1 MSFNPSSPLP
11 GVFLFFVNW
20 PCKRNE
26 GANFR
31 LPCTTASLACS
42 PFVTDARSE
51 VSSHPISAHM
61 SANPNSPDR
70 AFLLERTRNI
80 GIAAHIDAG
89 KTTLTERILFYTG
102 MIHKIGEVHEG
113 TTVTDWMEQERE
125 RGITITSAATT
136 CSWLQRKE
144 EGIYKMYEDIN
155 MRVNIID
162 TPGHVDF
169 TAEVERSLR
178 VLDGAV
184 AVFCAVAG
192 VQPQSETVWR
202 QATKYNVPRIAFVN
216 KMDRTGA
223 DFNAAVDSMR
233 KKLGANAWPILIP
246 LGREDYLKG
255 QLDVINNKAVIYLD
269 DDTMGSV
276 YEVRDIPDDH
286 KELVAKAYQDLVDQ
300 MCDLDDE
307 IGTLFLEEKPISKE
321 ALKAAIRRQTIANR
335 FIPVA
340 GGSAFKNKG
349 VQYLVDAVI
358 DYLPGPLDIPP
369 AKGHNPDTDEAIP
382 VHSDDN
388 GKFCSLA
395 FKLWSDPFV
404 GKLVFFRVY
413 SGKLSKGDTVYNPRT
428 NKRERISRI
437 IQIQA
442 DKREDVATCYSG
454 DIAAIVGIKNV
465 TTGDTL
471 CDEDYPI
478 LLEPPSFP
486 DPVISMSV
494 EPKTKV
500 DQEKMGIGL
509 QRLAE
514 EDPTFRVNTDVDT
527 GQTIIAGMGELHLE
541 IIRDRLFR
549 EFKVEANSGKPQ
561 IAYKETVLKSSEGE
575 GKLVKQSGGRGQYG
589 HVVVKMTPNERGK
602 GITIENKIVGGA
614 IPKEFIPPVLKGLNE
629 ATLNGVVGG
638 YPVIDVHVDIVDGS
652 FHDVDSNELAFKMAA
667 IFAFKDALKKAQ
679 PILLEPVMK
688 VENITPDEF
697 QGDIMGD
704 LNRRRARIQGMETKG
719 NLCTIEAEV
728 PLAEMFGYATAI
740 RSLSKGRSS
749 YSMEPSHFEQ
759 VPTNVL
765 NAVLDAQ
772 KG

>member
-1 MSFNPSSPLP
+1 MSQ
-11 GVFLFFVNW
+11 
-20 PCKRNE
+20 
-26 GANFR
+26 
-31 LPCTTASLACS
+31 
-42 PFVTDARSE
+42 
-51 VSSHPISAHM
+51 
-61 SANPNSPDR
+61 NPNSPNR
-70 AFLLERTRNI
+70 AFPLDRTRNI

-136 CSWLQRKE
+136 CSWFQRKE
-144 EGIYKMYEDIN
+144 EGVYKAFQDIK

-178 VLDGAV
+178 VLDGAI
-184 AVFCAVAG
+184 AVFCGVAG

-202 QATKYNVPRIAFVN
+202 QATKYGVPRIAFVN

-223 DFNAAVDSMR
+223 DFDAAVASMR
-233 KKLGANAWPILIP
+233 TKLGANVWPILIP
-246 LGREDYLKG
+246 WGREDYLKG
-255 QLDVINNKAVIYLD
+255 QIDVLNQKAVLYSD
-269 DDTMGSV
+269 NDQFGST
-276 YEVRDIPDDH
+276 YEVVEIPDEYKDIA
-286 KELVAKAYQDLVDQ
+286 AKAYQDIVDQ
-300 MCDLDDE
+300 MCDLDEE
-307 IGTLFLEEKPISKE
+307 IGMLFLEEKPITIQD
-321 ALKAAIRRQTIANR
+321 LKAAIRRQTIANK
-335 FIPVA
+335 FVPVA

-349 VQYLVDAVI
+349 VQYLMDAVV
-358 DYLPGPLDIPP
+358 DYLPSPLDIPP
-369 AKGHNPDTDEAIP
+369 AKGQDPDDASPIEAP
-382 VHSDDN
+382 ADDN
-388 GKFCSLA
+388 APFCSLA

-413 SGKLSKGDTVYNPRT
+413 SGKLSKGDTVLNPRT
-428 NKRERISRI
+428 GKRERISRL

-442 DKREDVATCYSG
+442 DKREDIETCYSG
-454 DIAAIVGIKNV
+454 DIAAIVGIKNI

-471 CDEDYPI
+471 CTEDRPV

-486 DPVISMSV
+486 DPVISMAV
-494 EPKTKV
+494 EPKTKI
-500 DQEKMGIGL
+500 DQEKMANAL

-514 EDPTFRVNTDVDT
+514 EDPTFRVFTNEET

-541 IIRDRLFR
+541 IIRDRMMR
-549 EFKVEANSGKPQ
+549 EFKVEANAGKPQ
-561 IAYKETVLKSSEGE
+561 IAYKETILAPADGE

-589 HVVVKMTPNERGK
+589 HVIIKVQPNERGK
-602 GITIENKIVGGA
+602 GITIDNKVVGGT
-614 IPKEFIPPVLKGLNE
+614 IPKDFIPAVIKGLNE

-638 YPVIDVHVDIVDGS
+638 YPVIDLHIDIVDGS
-652 FHDVDSNELAFKMAA
+652 YHDVDSNELAFKMAA
-667 IFAFKDALKKAQ
+667 IFSLKDALKKAK
-679 PILLEPVMK
+679 PILLEPIMK

-719 NLCTIEAEV
+719 NLCTIAAEV

-772 KG
+772 KN